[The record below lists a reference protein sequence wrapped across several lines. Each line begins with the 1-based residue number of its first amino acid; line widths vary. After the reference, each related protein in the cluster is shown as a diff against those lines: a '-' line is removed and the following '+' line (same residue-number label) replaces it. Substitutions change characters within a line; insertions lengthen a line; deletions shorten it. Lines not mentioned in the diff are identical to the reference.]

1 MKHEESI
8 LQQQCVSWFRAQYP
22 QYAMLLV
29 HPINEGSGHTR
40 TDRMRQGIH
49 KAEGA
54 VAGVPDLLFFIPSIF
69 TDGEMKG
76 LVCHGLGIEFKTAKG
91 RQSQEQKDF
100 QKMFET
106 ADYMYVVVKG
116 LDEFRH
122 IMNCYIEMATQWMRR
137 KVAAAHVEI
146 VKAAEERE
154 KERFYKIIGK
164 K

>member
-1 MKHEESI
+1 MNHEESK
-8 LQQQCVSWFRAQYP
+8 LQKDCVSWFRAQYP

-29 HPINEGSGHTR
+29 H
-40 TDRMRQGIH
+40 
-49 KAEGA
+49 
-54 VAGVPDLLFFIPSIF
+54 
-69 TDGEMKG
+69 
-76 LVCHGLGIEFKTAKG
+76 
-91 RQSQEQKDF
+91 

-146 VKAAEERE
+146 VKAAEDRE
-154 KERFYKIIGK
+154 KEKFYKIIGK